1 MAYTAQEDLDARMS
15 KPLSARAHAATPR
28 EMAMCS
34 EFKSKINNARANRKR
49 VESDVTMLANRI
61 ALLKVEM
68 QKAQKKI
75 VETTEKTHQMKKI
88 QAENERKHRQ
98 RERRREEREQQR
110 RAAQL
115 KFTKEKTEFI
125 TTKQKTKVHLVEQKQ
140 AEVQDIKKVSQVN
153 SQRIQRQREIERL
166 KAVKNRNM
174 IQKKREETKQ
184 KMRMSKRQQ
193 MEAAR
198 RLADEKLRREAELAR
213 KKEMLIS
220 QMEQE
225 ELALIEA
232 LQKTQQV
239 QKSAYEELEVTVNR
253 SLQSRQGSFSDTS
266 SVRSHRRTGR

>member
-1 MAYTAQEDLDARMS
+1 MAQQDPEARIS
-15 KPLSARAHAATPR
+15 KPFSARGAHAATPR
-28 EMAMCS
+28 EMATCS

-75 VETTEKTHQMKKI
+75 VETSEKTQQMKKT
-88 QAENERKHRQ
+88 QAENEQKHRE
-98 RERRREEREQQR
+98 RERRRAEREAQR

-115 KFTKEKTEFI
+115 KFSKEKAEFI
-125 TTKQKTKVHLVEQKQ
+125 NTKQKTRVHLVEQKQ
-140 AEVQDIKKVSQVN
+140 ADVQDIKKVSQTN
-153 SQRIQRQREIERL
+153 TQRIQRQREIERL

-174 IQKKREETKQ
+174 IQKKREQSKRKLEIT
-184 KMRMSKRQQ
+184 KRQQ

-198 RLADEKLRREAELAR
+198 RMADEKLRCEAELAR
-213 KKEMLIS
+213 KNEMMIS

-266 SVRSHRRTGR
+266 SVRSLHRRRAR

>member
-1 MAYTAQEDLDARMS
+1 MAQQELDARIS
-15 KPLSARAHAATPR
+15 QPLSARGAQAATPR

-49 VESDVTMLANRI
+49 VESDVTMLSNRI
-61 ALLKVEM
+61 ALLKIEM

-75 VETTEKTHQMKKI
+75 VETTGKTQQMQKI
-88 QAENERKHRQ
+88 QAENEQKLRE
-98 RERRREEREQQR
+98 RERRRAEREEQR

-115 KFTKEKTEFI
+115 KFTKEKADFVV
-125 TTKQKTKVHLVEQKQ
+125 TKQKTRVHLVEQKQ
-140 AEVQDIKKVSQVN
+140 ADVQDIKKVSQAN
-153 SQRIQRQREIERL
+153 SHRIQRQREIERL

-174 IQKKREETKQ
+174 IQKKREQSKKKLQ
-184 KMRMSKRQQ
+184 ISKRQQ
-193 MEAAR
+193 MENAR
-198 RLADEKLRREAELAR
+198 RMADEKLRREAEVAH
-213 KKEMLIS
+213 KNEVMIS

-232 LQKTQQV
+232 LQKTQRL

-266 SVRSHRRTGR
+266 SVRSHRRHGR

>member
-1 MAYTAQEDLDARMS
+1 M
-15 KPLSARAHAATPR
+15 PLSARGAQAATPR

-68 QKAQKKI
+68 EKAQKKI
-75 VETTEKTHQMKKI
+75 VETTGKTEQMKKI
-88 QAENERKHRQ
+88 QMENERKHREREQ
-98 RERRREEREQQR
+98 RRAEREERR

-115 KFTKEKTEFI
+115 KFTKEKQEFVNAQ
-125 TTKQKTKVHLVEQKQ
+125 QKTRVHLVEQKQ
-140 AEVQDIKKVSQVN
+140 ADVQDIKKVSQVN

-174 IQKKREETKQ
+174 IQKKREETKR
-184 KMRMSKRQQ
+184 KMRISKKQQ
-193 MEAAR
+193 MENAR
-198 RLADEKLRREAELAR
+198 RLTEEKLRREAELAR
-213 KKEMLIS
+213 EKERMIS

-232 LQKTQQV
+232 LQKSQQL
-239 QKSAYEELEVTVNR
+239 QKSAYEELEHTVNR
-253 SLQSRQGSFSDTS
+253 SLQSRAGSFSDTS
-266 SVRSHRRTGR
+266 SVSSYRRGGR